1 MSSFCLVL
9 VGKKR
14 PDFHGSSCRR
24 LFVVATLLALL
35 FSSTTSLYASGDTTT
50 QPAQVSEHLQLPE
63 HKQVLIVGAGMA
75 GLTAAYFLK
84 DRDIALLEKS
94 DHYGGII
101 DSGSF
106 GGFNYPKGPAYIGT
120 PQGPVE
126 TMIVEMALEPLEI
139 PEPSQGFY
147 YDGRFYFGTKEMAEL
162 FIEKSSADEYKRF
175 VNTVKK
181 LSKMYGDSAYSALPD
196 ELRKLEKISANDWF
210 EKEKFPPI
218 FTEIYNSQARA
229 VFGAG
234 LEQISALSFIPEI
247 GFQFESS
254 EYDKDRNSLESNE
267 QTAASGKGS
276 GAYTFSNGLSELP
289 EAIVKK
295 LGDKTRLE
303 CNVTNISLKDK
314 LYQVRYVDKGGT
326 EHIIESEAVIIATP
340 APVALKIAKSLLND
354 EQKGLLGGIK
364 YCGYTSVALFCSAPI
379 FDKSFDLGVGNGFV
393 FTDIYDGSWVQRAY
407 DKSLSELPER
417 VICAHIPVCSCDN
430 DQLKGLSDEELV
442 KKVVTDLGRIFPDAG
457 SKIVGHD
464 VKRIDQAYPVMRP
477 GAYETIARLNDINQ
491 GKALLAGQYM
501 IYPTI
506 EAAAESGYLAAIKL
520 DAALGS
526 PNPTD
531 HESKH

>member
-9 VGKKR
+9 VGKRR

-24 LFVVATLLALL
+24 LFVMATLLALL
-35 FSSTTSLYASGDTTT
+35 FSSTTSLYASGNTTT
-50 QPAQVSEHLQLPE
+50 QPAQVSENLQLPE

-162 FIEKSSADEYKRF
+162 FVEKSSADEYKRF

-229 VFGAG
+229 RFRGWA
-234 LEQISALSFIPEI
+234 
-247 GFQFESS
+247 
-254 EYDKDRNSLESNE
+254 
-267 QTAASGKGS
+267 
-276 GAYTFSNGLSELP
+276 
-289 EAIVKK
+289 
-295 LGDKTRLE
+295 
-303 CNVTNISLKDK
+303 
-314 LYQVRYVDKGGT
+314 
-326 EHIIESEAVIIATP
+326 
-340 APVALKIAKSLLND
+340 
-354 EQKGLLGGIK
+354 
-364 YCGYTSVALFCSAPI
+364 
-379 FDKSFDLGVGNGFV
+379 
-393 FTDIYDGSWVQRAY
+393 
-407 DKSLSELPER
+407 
-417 VICAHIPVCSCDN
+417 
-430 DQLKGLSDEELV
+430 
-442 KKVVTDLGRIFPDAG
+442 
-457 SKIVGHD
+457 
-464 VKRIDQAYPVMRP
+464 
-477 GAYETIARLNDINQ
+477 
-491 GKALLAGQYM
+491 
-501 IYPTI
+501 
-506 EAAAESGYLAAIKL
+506 
-520 DAALGS
+520 
-526 PNPTD
+526 
-531 HESKH
+531 